1 MECTLKVRARTQET
15 ITDPATD

>member
-1 MECTLKVRARTQET
+1 MESTLKERARTQET